1 MRDGFHPC
9 FTSRATTLRSDPM
22 PARHIE
28 SQAMQ
33 AGLDFQ
39 QQDFS
44 AGRISTFEIRDPAPK
59 SRRFLRRA
67 FLQYEITGKQS
78 LREGLGDFPLQ
89 YPWQGKGDPDSL
101 ATAGWGK
108 KLMGNATPEQRNF
121 TCSNLDDAAGV
132 KIAERTAEHRDINL
146 HISMGVG
153 AAHDRK
159 IPHPPDTPS
168 DRCFVSRLD
177 R

>member
-1 MRDGFHPC
+1 MGDGFHPC
-9 FTSRATTLRSDPM
+9 FTGRAAALRSVAV
-22 PARHIE
+22 PARRIK
-28 SQAMQ
+28 SQAVQ
-33 AGLDFQ
+33 PGLNFQ

-44 AGRISTFEIRDPAPK
+44 AGRISTFEIRYPSSQ
-59 SRRFLRRA
+59 SRSFLRSG
-67 FLQYEITGKQS
+67 LTQEKITGKQS

-89 YPWQGKGDPDSL
+89 YPRKGKGNPDSL
-101 ATAGWGK
+101 AAAGRGK
-108 KLMGNATPEQRNF
+108 KLMGNAPPKQRNF
-121 TCSNLDDAAGV
+121 TGRDLDDAAGL